1 MASYGKKII
10 AAIAAALL
18 ITAGGVGAAS
28 AGNASNAGNAEAMV
42 ATGPIWC
49 C

>member
-28 AGNASNAGNAEAMV
+28 AGNAEVIV
-42 ATGPIWC
+42 AKSTVWC